1 MASFPISRIEV
12 CPMLKLSKNSF
23 YTGKTCQLFTAEQA
37 LQARAFHNQIEGYQP
52 TPLVSLPQLAKRLG
66 VKAILVKDESKR
78 FGLNAFKVLGGSYAL
93 GRQLAKHLG
102 IDISEINLK
111 TVASK
116 LDKPLVFTTATA
128 GNHGTGVAWAA
139 REMGQK
145 AVVYMPKGSAQ
156 ASVKRIQGLGAECI
170 VTDVNYDDTVRLANQ
185 TAQDNGWMLVQ
196 DTAWDGYEEIPT
208 WISQGYMTMADEAVE
223 QAAELEFGMPSHL
236 FLQAGV
242 GAMAGGILGYFA
254 DKLGADNFTT
264 VIAEPSAA
272 DCIFRSGTSENGDM
286 VNVTGEL
293 NSIMAGLACGEPN
306 PITWPILRDCSNHFV
321 SVDDNVSATGMRMLG
336 NPLAGDSAIISGE
349 SGAITAGLLHQ
360 LSTHADADKLREEIG
375 LNEESVVMLFSTEG
389 DTNAERYNKIV
400 WEGLFSL

>member
-1 MASFPISRIEV
+1 
-12 CPMLKLSKNSF
+12 MLKLSKNSF
-23 YTGKTCQLFTAEQA
+23 YTGQVCELFTASQA
-37 LQARAFHNQIEGYQP
+37 QQAREFHRQIEGYQP
-52 TPLVSLPQLAKRLG
+52 TPLVSLPNLAKQLG

-116 LDKPLVFTTATA
+116 FDKPLVFTTATA

-145 AVVYMPKGSAQ
+145 AVVYMPKGSSP
-156 ASVKRIQGLGAECI
+156 ASVNRIQGLGAECI
-170 VTDVNYDDTVRLANQ
+170 VTEVNYDDTVRMANQ

-223 QAAELEFGMPSHL
+223 QVQASEFGSPTHV

-242 GAMAGGILGYFA
+242 GAMAGGVLGYLV
-254 DKLGADNFTT
+254 DKLGAGTFETI
-264 VIAEPSAA
+264 IAEPAAA
-272 DCIFRSGTSENGDM
+272 DCIFRSGVKGEM
-286 VNVTGEL
+286 VNVSGEL

-306 PITWPILRDCSNHFV
+306 PVTWPVLRDCSNHFV
-321 SVDDNVSATGMRMLG
+321 SVEDSVSANGMRVLG
-336 NPLAGDSAIISGE
+336 NPLHGDSQIVSGE
-349 SGAITAGLLHQ
+349 SGAITLGLLYQ
-360 LSTHADADKLREEIG
+360 LCREGADQAVRDQLG
-375 LNEESVVMLFSTEG
+375 LNRDATIMVFSTEG
-389 DTNAERYNKIV
+389 DTNQARYRDIV
-400 WEGLFSL
+400 WNGLHQSN

>member
-1 MASFPISRIEV
+1 
-12 CPMLKLSKNSF
+12 MLKISKNSF
-23 YTGKTCQLFTAEQA
+23 YTGQVCELFTASQA
-37 LQARAFHNQIEGYQP
+37 QQAREFHRQIEGYQP
-52 TPLVSLPQLAKRLG
+52 TPLVSLPNLAKQLG

-145 AVVYMPKGSAQ
+145 AVVYMPKGSSQ
-156 ASVKRIQGLGAECI
+156 ASVNRIQGLGAECI
-170 VTDVNYDDTVRLANQ
+170 VTEVNYDDTVRMANQ

-223 QAAELEFGMPSHL
+223 QVQASEFGSPTHV

-242 GAMAGGILGYFA
+242 GAMAGGVLGYLV
-254 DKLGADNFTT
+254 DKLGAGTFETI
-264 VIAEPSAA
+264 IAEPAAA
-272 DCIFRSGTSENGDM
+272 DCIFRSGVKGEM
-286 VNVTGEL
+286 VNVSGEL

-306 PITWPILRDCSNHFV
+306 PVTWPVLRDCSNHFV
-321 SVDDNVSATGMRMLG
+321 SVEDSVSANGMRVLG
-336 NPLAGDSAIISGE
+336 NPLHGDSQIVSGE
-349 SGAITAGLLHQ
+349 SGAITLGLLYQ
-360 LSTHADADKLREEIG
+360 LCREGADQAVRDQLG
-375 LNEESVVMLFSTEG
+375 LNRDATIMVFSTEG
-389 DTNAERYNKIV
+389 DTNQARYRDIV
-400 WEGLFSL
+400 WNGLHQSN

>member
-1 MASFPISRIEV
+1 
-12 CPMLKLSKNSF
+12 MLKLSKNSF
-23 YTGKTCQLFTAEQA
+23 YTGQVYDLFTASQA
-37 LQARAFHNQIEGYQP
+37 QQVREFHRQIEGYQP
-52 TPLVSLPQLAKRLG
+52 TPLVSLPNLAKQLG

-145 AVVYMPKGSAQ
+145 AVVYMPKGSSQ
-156 ASVKRIQGLGAECI
+156 ASVNRIQGLGAECI
-170 VTDVNYDDTVRLANQ
+170 VTEVNYDDTVRMANQ

-223 QAAELEFGMPSHL
+223 QAQALEFGPPTHV

-242 GAMAGGILGYFA
+242 GAMAGGILGYLV
-254 DKLGADNFTT
+254 DKLGADTFETIIT
-264 VIAEPSAA
+264 EPKAA
-272 DCIFRSGTSENGDM
+272 DCIFRSGNKGEI

-306 PITWPILRDCSNHFV
+306 PITWPVLRDCSNHFI
-321 SVDDNVSATGMRMLG
+321 SVDDKISATGMRVLG
-336 NPLAGDSAIISGE
+336 NPLNGDTQIISGE
-349 SGAITAGLLHQ
+349 SGAITLGTLYQ
-360 LSTHADADKLREEIG
+360 LCREGADEAVREELG
-375 LNEESVVMLFSTEG
+375 LNKDATIMLFSTEG
-389 DTNAERYNKIV
+389 DTNQARYRDIV
-400 WEGLFSL
+400 WNGLHNSI